1 MPSLA
6 PAPPRL
12 ASTLPTVAL
21 LAVTATWG
29 STFFLIK
36 DLLTEI
42 SVLDFLSIR
51 FLLAAAVLLAVA
63 PRSLLRLSPA
73 ELRQGVGL
81 GLVYGV
87 GQVLQ
92 TIGLDRTTASIAGFV
107 TGMYVVA
114 TPLFAAVLLREQ
126 ISRWMWLAVLLSTA
140 GLAFLSLQGLSVSLG
155 VALVFASA
163 MLYALHILG
172 LARFSTPANAFGL
185 SVLQMVVIAVVCTA
199 ASAPYGMATPQTGGG
214 WLSLVYMAVVAGAGA
229 LWAQTWAQAHLSATR
244 AAIIMTME
252 PVFAAF
258 FAVLFGGEELTVRMA
273 GGGTLVVAAMLLA
286 ELAPKPA
293 SGDSPPDAPAQRGQ
307 PLAPPATPPP
317 R

>member
-1 MPSLA
+1 
-6 PAPPRL
+6 
-12 ASTLPTVAL
+12 V
-21 LAVTATWG
+21 
-29 STFFLIK
+29 
-36 DLLTEI
+36 
-42 SVLDFLSIR
+42 
-51 FLLAAAVLLAVA
+51 
-63 PRSLLRLSPA
+63 
-73 ELRQGVGL
+73 
-81 GLVYGV
+81 
-87 GQVLQ
+87 
-92 TIGLDRTTASIAGFV
+92 
-107 TGMYVVA
+107 
-114 TPLFAAVLLREQ
+114 
-126 ISRWMWLAVLLSTA
+126 AVLLSTA
-140 GLAFLSLQGLSVSLG
+140 GLAFLSLQGLSISLG

-293 SGDSPPDAPAQRGQ
+293 SGDFLPDAPAQRGQ
-307 PLAPPATPPP
+307 PLARPATPPP